1 MRNTDTFRQ
10 YIWLVNT
17 IQRAKKISFDRI
29 KRLWIED
36 DLNDSRPLS
45 RTTFFRLRIS
55 IDDMFGIR
63 I

>member
-36 DLNDSRPLS
+36 DLNAAAHV
-45 RTTFFRLRIS
+45 
-55 IDDMFGIR
+55 
-63 I
+63 